1 MTAPGSKFPP
11 NHPVHLLRTLRPH
24 QWVKSAFVF
33 LGAIFSHRWSEPA
46 LLLHVTAAAAA
57 FSAVASST
65 YVLNDLA
72 DIEKDKLHP
81 EKRRRT
87 LAAGDVSV
95 GWAQTIGTLSLF
107 TGLLLGAWVSREV
120 LAILV
125 LYLALN
131 VAYTY
136 GLRDVVIL
144 DVFVIATGFMLRI
157 LAGTVGVGITPS
169 DWLLQCGLMIT
180 LFLGFAKRR
189 AELGA
194 LPEGGEAAHRKV
206 LGLYT
211 PLLLDKF
218 IGITATGV
226 IMTYSLYTTDADTV
240 RAHGTRHL
248 IYTVPFIVYGIFR
261 YVFLLHN
268 GSAGD
273 PARDIFRDKQ
283 LLAAVVGWF
292 VVTLWML
299 KG

>member
-1 MTAPGSKFPP
+1 MSARLSTLPV
-11 NHPVHLLRTLRPH
+11 NHPLHLLRTLRPH

-33 LGAIFSHRWSEPA
+33 VGLIFSHRRGE
-46 LLLHVTAAAAA
+46 LELVLRVIAAAAA
-57 FSAVASST
+57 FAAVASST

-72 DIEKDKLHP
+72 DVEKDRLHP

-87 LAAGDVSV
+87 LAAGNVTV
-95 GWAQTIGTLSLF
+95 GWAQAVGALSLVA
-107 TGLLLGAWVSREV
+107 GLALGFWVSREV
-120 LAILV
+120 MGLLL
-125 LYLALN
+125 LYLAFN
-131 VAYTY
+131 IAYTY

-157 LAGTVGVGITPS
+157 LAGTVGVGIAPS

-194 LPEGGEAAHRKV
+194 LPEGDEAAHRKV
-206 LGLYT
+206 LGFYT
-211 PLLLDKF
+211 PVLLDKF

-261 YVFLLHN
+261 YVYLLHN

-273 PARDIFRDKQ
+273 PARDLFRDKQ
-283 LLAAVVGWF
+283 LLAAVIGWF
-292 VVTLWML
+292 VVTLSMIT
-299 KG
+299 G

>member
-95 GWAQTIGTLSLF
+95 GWAQAVGTLSLF